1 MTRLFNRSLLAFT
14 LAIAPLFMG
23 CENIPKDLAGLE
35 VDIVDV
41 RSFTETSDGGELVVT
56 VRCRNET
63 VRPIGI
69 REVRLNLTIDG
80 INVGRGISAKPIAT
94 QALSTNTA
102 AVTFTLKDAAVA
114 QRLAASFDR
123 ESVNY
128 DIKTQ
133 LMIMSGGQ
141 LLHSKS
147 SSSGNISVTNLR
159 R

>member
-14 LAIAPLFMG
+14 LAIVPLFMG

-94 QALSTNTA
+94 QALSTNPA

-114 QRLAASFDR
+114 QRLGASFDR